1 MYGMQ
6 IYVSSLEHCVWSVV
20 PLGEARPDG
29 LWFGFPV
36 LLCLCCQD
44 QALAAGPAQLRSGGQ
59 GSYDSTGISG
69 SVVGMAVLLRL
80 QYVLA
85 DPTTVQV
92 GGALLAAATSSL
104 LPPSGGSLW

>member
-1 MYGMQ
+1 MQ
-6 IYVSSLEHCVWSVV
+6 RYVSSLEHCVWSVV
-20 PLGEARPDG
+20 PLVSLGEARLDG

-36 LLCLCCQD
+36 LLCPCFRD

-59 GSYDSTGISG
+59 GSYASTRIGG
-69 SVVGMAVLLRL
+69 SVAGMAVLLRL

-92 GGALLAAATSSL
+92 GGALSAAAPSSL